1 MTTMQK
7 ALLIYLLA
15 VNLFGFFLCFHDK
28 RAAKKERWRTPEK
41 NFFLTALLGGAIGVM
56 LGMRCFHHKTKHWY
70 FVVGIPAIFIAELA
84 LIGFVWWKWFR
95 L

>member
-70 FVVGIPAIFIAELA
+70 FRLFFPLMFLVQVVLLA
-84 LIGFVWWKWFR
+84 LGASMLV
-95 L
+95 